1 MKIPDYDYR
10 LLHLKLSL
18 ISLTKILF
26 PKVFDK
32 EFKALVYDIESYDKT
47 N

>member
-18 ISLTKILF
+18 ISFVKTLF
-26 PKVFDK
+26 PKLFDK
-32 EFKALVYDIESYDKT
+32 EFKTLVYDIESYNKT

>member
-1 MKIPDYDYR
+1 MRIPDYDYR

-18 ISLTKILF
+18 ISFTKILF
-26 PKVFDK
+26 PKLFDK
-32 EFKALVYDIESYDKT
+32 EFKTIVYDIESYDKI